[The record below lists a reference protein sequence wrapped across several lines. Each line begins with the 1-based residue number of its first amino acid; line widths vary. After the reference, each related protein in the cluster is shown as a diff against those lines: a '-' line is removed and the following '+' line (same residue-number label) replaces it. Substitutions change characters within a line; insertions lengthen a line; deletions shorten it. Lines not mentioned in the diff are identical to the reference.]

1 MEYAGSD
8 RDTAQLGSVGATTT
22 GSALDI
28 MGSFVGAHEPM
39 NVNPGNAEGEGF
51 DFFFLKHAIG
61 ACNASG
67 VLMCPSF

>member
-1 MEYAGSD
+1 LELEYAGSD

-51 DFFFLKHAIG
+51 DFFF
-61 ACNASG
+61 
-67 VLMCPSF
+67 